1 MILKDRKIKIRNERL
16 RGEILREIT
25 VAIDGP
31 AGSGKSTIAKILAKK
46 YNMTYLDTGAMYRMV
61 SFFLLEKGVDLDN
74 NAEIVKKLNEIHLDI
89 QGDNFFINGVDVS
102 KEIRT
107 PEVTAIVSKVSA
119 VKEVRVKLVDLQR
132 EIAKGKRAILDGRD
146 IGTVVF
152 PKAHIKIFLVA
163 SPEERA
169 KRRVK
174 DYSDKGIVEEQYE
187 DVLAAIKERDFLD
200 STRAESPLKKAED
213 AVEIDSSFMN
223 IEEVCNKISQHIET
237 IEGRK

>member
-1 MILKDRKIKIRNERL
+1 MRD
-16 RGEILREIT
+16 IT

-46 YNMTYLDTGAMYRMV
+46 YSMTYLDTGAMYRMV
-61 SFFLLEKGVDLDN
+61 SFFLLEKKVDLDN
-74 NAEIVKKLNEIHLDI
+74 NDEIIKYLDEINLDI
-89 QGDNFFINGVDVS
+89 QGESFFINKKDVS
-102 KEIRT
+102 REIRT

-119 VKEVRVKLVDLQR
+119 VKEVRVKLVELQR

-152 PKAHIKIFLVA
+152 PKADLKIFLIA

-174 DYSDKGIVEEQYE
+174 DYTEKGIVGESYEE
-187 DVLAAIKERDFLD
+187 VLEAIKQRDHID
-200 STRAESPLKKAED
+200 STRVESPLKKADD
-213 AVEIDSSFMN
+213 AIEIDSSFLN
-223 IEEVCNKISQHIET
+223 IEEVCGEIAKYINKI
-237 IEGRK
+237 EGIL